1 MTDELHRKD
10 ANSRWNFAVNLLDIS
25 GFHLGMSFVF
35 ASTVMPLYA
44 SHLTSSAV
52 LIGLVPAVQQAA
64 YYLPQVL
71 SARRGERLSRMKPV
85 VARISVL
92 ERLPFLLI
100 ALSIL
105 LAPAI
110 SRGAAYSILLG
121 CLLISSAAAGIGAP
135 MWKTMLAK
143 VIAPDRRGT
152 LFGTGIAIGGLLGI
166 AGSAISRHFLS
177 SFDYP
182 TSFGLCFL
190 AAFGGQVLS
199 WTGLAL
205 NREPAVTPPAIRG
218 GRDRILRW
226 VVDELQAN
234 NNLSRYLLSQALVIF
249 GTMGISFYIV
259 YARVG
264 FEISNAFAGTL
275 TMFALV
281 SQAIG
286 TLILGRLADKMG
298 HKWLTELATLFGLA
312 AILIIFFAKTTF
324 WLFPTF
330 FFMNLSVSTLNVAR
344 LSITMEFSEP
354 HRLPRVTAVCNT
366 AIAAPLLFAPLVGGW
381 IVDSLGY
388 PTLFATAAAFSIA
401 GWVILHFFVVDPRIA
416 ALARGSG
423 NR

>member
-1 MTDELHRKD
+1 
-10 ANSRWNFAVNLLDIS
+10 
-25 GFHLGMSFVF
+25 MSFVF

-44 SHLTSSAV
+44 SHLTNSAV

-92 ERLPFLLI
+92 ERLPFLII

-105 LAPAI
+105 LTPGV
-110 SRGAAYSILLG
+110 SRAAAYSILVG
-121 CLLISSAAAGIGAP
+121 SLLVSSAAAGIAAP

-143 VIAPDRRGT
+143 VIAPDRRGA
-152 LFGTGIAIGGLLGI
+152 LFGTGFAIGGLLGI
-166 AGSAISRHFLS
+166 GGSAIARQFLS

-205 NREPAVTPPAIRG
+205 NREPAVIPAAIQSS
-218 GRDRILRW
+218 RDRIFRW
-226 VVDELQAN
+226 VVDELRAN
-234 NNLSRYLLSQALVIF
+234 RNLSRYLLSQALVVF
-249 GTMGISFYIV
+249 GTMGVSFYIV
-259 YARVG
+259 YARVS
-264 FEISNAFAGTL
+264 FEISDAFAGTL

-286 TLILGRLADKMG
+286 TLILGRLADKKG

-312 AILIIFFAKTTF
+312 AILIIFFFAQNKF

-366 AIAAPLLFAPLVGGW
+366 AIAVPLLFAPLMGGW
-381 IVDSLGY
+381 IVDWLGY
-388 PTLFATAAAFSIA
+388 PSLFASAAAFTVA
-401 GWVILHFFVVDPRIA
+401 GWVILRFFVADPRVQTSLA
-416 ALARGSG
+416 AS
-423 NR
+423 